1 MKTTEFC
8 YWLQGYFELSGDV
21 GEVGLSKRQVDL
33 IQRHLA
39 LVFEHDIDP
48 KAGTVEHQQVLS
60 NIHGT
65 MVKC

>member
-21 GEVGLSKRQVDL
+21 GEAGLSKRQVDL

-60 NIHGT
+60 NIHG
-65 MVKC
+65 KKFRC